1 MVILLFFSVI
11 PDSSHDTDCHQLQ
24 KLILTVVTKVL
35 SYMCYKYMFN
45 PIVISTMDRLSNLVT
60 TILKCINMFSNQ
72 TSSYS
77 DIKKNENVLWTVFNR
92 KTNKYL

>member
-1 MVILLFFSVI
+1 
-11 PDSSHDTDCHQLQ
+11 
-24 KLILTVVTKVL
+24 
-35 SYMCYKYMFN
+35 MCYKYMFN